1 MPSMEPN
8 TEPKIT
14 TMTLRPQLR
23 SRIRCYMTEHPG
35 DPPSIINIYFIYLT
49 EKDRVGGGA
58 DGEAEE
64 EGENFK

>member
-1 MPSMEPN
+1 
-8 TEPKIT
+8 
-14 TMTLRPQLR
+14 
-23 SRIRCYMTEHPG
+23 MTEHPG